1 MRHWLSSDG
10 HCWHQLL
17 FGDFIVA
24 SAYPENGLKKSG
36 PRFPVWCM
44 LTVQLLMLSKH
55 SLRFWH
61 CNRASALHM
70 DCLPV
75 CRWSQLEDEW
85 SPFGNGNQKVYG
97 PFPKDFAYSY
107 TSVFVESVFIIER
120 PLQTIRACGCQGFHY
135 IITTCQDVQYLHTPS
150 PAYLM
155 YREAVSLLWNSKS
168 LNSEA
173 PFPTFTLQH
182 KH

>member
-1 MRHWLSSDG
+1 
-10 HCWHQLL
+10 
-17 FGDFIVA
+17 
-24 SAYPENGLKKSG
+24 
-36 PRFPVWCM
+36 M

-120 PLQTIRACGCQGFHY
+120 PLQTIRACNDVGFPLHHY
-135 IITTCQDVQYLHTPS
+135 NLSRCTVFTYPLPRISHVPWSSFSSLELRKSELWSTISNFHS
-150 PAYLM
+150 PAQTLI
-155 YREAVSLLWNSKS
+155 SLLSIS
-168 LNSEA
+168 PSHISH
-173 PFPTFTLQH
+173 FR
-182 KH
+182 